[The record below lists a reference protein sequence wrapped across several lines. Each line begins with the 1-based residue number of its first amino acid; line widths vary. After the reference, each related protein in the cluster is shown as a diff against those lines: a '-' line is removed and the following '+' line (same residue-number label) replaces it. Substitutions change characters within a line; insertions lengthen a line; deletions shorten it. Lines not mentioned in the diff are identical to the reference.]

1 MNSVQAAVSALLEK
15 PESSAAVQTQS
26 DASGDFSLENTAS
39 GVVSRHRTQPAKE
52 ESQKDD
58 AIAQDLSALMATLLT
73 PPVATKDPEA
83 PGSGSAMLKSTAL
96 AGTGSAM
103 LKTTALAGADA
114 RTLVKLMGMMS
125 AKSEVDDAGA
135 SEPVLP
141 QALQALLSKNS
152 DQASQGTAA
161 QQATLAKLAAQNLH
175 SIGST
180 QRTTAATTATT
191 NRPTLHENLHTV
203 LKTTAPQHAVNVIR
217 QPDDTPLTTI
227 AAMSD
232 LTSRPVSGTDSPSP
246 VLATPVTDTSM
257 DDLGEK
263 LNNILK
269 DRIQFQLDNQQQM
282 STIRLDPPSM
292 GKLEIVVHLDA
303 NQNLN
308 VHIGAS
314 QADVMKT
321 LQQFSDHLRQHLV
334 QQNFMQVNVQVSP
347 DGQSQ
352 QQHQQRQDEEV
363 TILSSRD
370 FDDAPELTQNESVLL
385 KV

>member
-15 PESSAAVQTQS
+15 PESSTAVQPQN
-26 DASGDFSLENTAS
+26 DASGDFSLDNTAS

-58 AIAQDLSALMATLLT
+58 AIPQDLSALMAALLT
-73 PPVATKDPEA
+73 PPAATKEA
-83 PGSGSAMLKSTAL
+83 DAPDTGTAL
-96 AGTGSAM
+96 

-114 RTLVKLMGMMS
+114 RSLVKLMGMMS
-125 AKSEVDDAGA
+125 AKSEADDAGA

-161 QQATLAKLAAQNLH
+161 QQAKLAKLAAQDLH

-180 QRTTAATTATT
+180 QRPTATET
-191 NRPTLHENLHTV
+191 ANRPTLHENLHTV
-203 LKTTAPQHAVNVIR
+203 LKTAAPAHAVNVSR
-217 QPDDTPLTTI
+217 QPDETPLTTI
-227 AAMSD
+227 AALSD
-232 LTSRPVSGTDSPSP
+232 LTSRPVSGTDSSLP
-246 VLATPVTDTSM
+246 VLATPVTHTSM

-263 LNNILK
+263 LNNMLK
-269 DRIQFQLDNQQQM
+269 DRIQFQLDNQQQV

-363 TILSSRD
+363 TILSSND
-370 FDDAPELTQNESVLL
+370 FDDAPEMTQNENVLL

>member
-15 PESSAAVQTQS
+15 PESSAAIQTQS

-73 PPVATKDPEA
+73 PPVATKEPEA
-83 PGSGSAMLKSTAL
+83 P
-96 AGTGSAM
+96 GTGSAM

-125 AKSEVDDAGA
+125 AKCEVDDAGA
-135 SEPVLP
+135 SEPMLP

-161 QQATLAKLAAQNLH
+161 QQAKLAKLAAQNLH

-180 QRTTAATTATT
+180 QRTTAATTATA